1 MPRVFDRSLALF
13 WRGRSEPTLMNVG
26 PPIASSAPLSSIH
39 ALQLL
44 SEFVSGSKNSYYSY
58 ELNLVL
64 NDGRR
69 INVVDHGN
77 LKRLR
82 GDAKTLSQF
91 LDKPVW
97 DATR

>member
-1 MPRVFDRSLALF
+1 
-13 WRGRSEPTLMNVG
+13 
-26 PPIASSAPLSSIH
+26 
-39 ALQLL
+39 L

-64 NDGRR
+64 DDGSR

-77 LKRLR
+77 LERLR
-82 GDAKTLSQF
+82 SDANALSQF

-97 DATR
+97 DATRG